1 MRPSRP
7 QTVSELVEQAE
18 NFAFNTNIPLKHW
31 TRAAET
37 LYQEVFCPAFASDL
51 TYADNGP

>member
-7 QTVSELVEQAE
+7 QSVTELVEQAE
-18 NFAFNTNIPLKHW
+18 NFAFNINIPLKHW

-37 LYQEVFCPAFASDL
+37 LYQEVGCPTYSL
-51 TYADNGP
+51 T